1 MKKKIS
7 YTRGLMIAAL
17 SVLAAAGLFSVGC
30 QDKTMAQSIKG
41 RWTRPDGGYVLEIK
55 SVAADGKVAAA
66 YYNPRPIRVAEARAS
81 QNGATIK
88 ILIVLSDENYPGSTY
103 NLVYDPQSDQLRGD
117 YYQAVA
123 QEHYQIFFERL
134 K

>member
-7 YTRGLMIAAL
+7 YTRGLVIAAL
-17 SVLAAAGLFSVGC
+17 GVLAAAGLFSVGC
-30 QDKTMAQSIKG
+30 RDKTMAQSIKG

-55 SVAADGKVAAA
+55 SVAADGKLAAA

-103 NLVYDPQSDQLRGD
+103 NLVYDPPSDQLRGD